1 MWVIRRLEACYN
13 VILLQVKEKQ
23 KGILD
28 GSYPVVMV
36 EVKPVFLTQLTSP
49 CISLIKTLRS
59 IQLFLI
65 FKWLGNHRW
74 QNTACLDCV
83 SKTKEGEEVGN

>member
-59 IQLFLI
+59 VMFMALFPVPTWSLA
-65 FKWLGNHRW
+65 
-74 QNTACLDCV
+74 QN
-83 SKTKEGEEVGN
+83 SY

>member
-36 EVKPVFLTQLTSP
+36 EVKPVFLTQLTPP
-49 CISLIKTLRS
+49 CISLIKNTQIGHVHGFIPSTRMEPGS
-59 IQLFLI
+59 KQLL
-65 FKWLGNHRW
+65 
-74 QNTACLDCV
+74 
-83 SKTKEGEEVGN
+83 KTSAK